1 MKILHSGSNLPGVQH
16 PDVGYRSMLN
26 TTDVEYED
34 RLVTG
39 AQASISFYQLT
50 NWGENEE
57 AFEFDFSN

>member
-1 MKILHSGSNLPGVQH
+1 MKILHAGSNLPGVRA
-16 PDVGYRSMLN
+16 PDVGYRSNLN

-39 AQASISFYQLT
+39 AQASMSFYELT

-57 AFEFDFSN
+57 AFDFEFSN